1 MNLKNIVLGKKKD
14 SWFKLDPETGKKQ
27 QVLGWDDHSTTCPL
41 DTKKVVYIGKT
52 QYNLR
57 MVDGKKPD
65 TKWNVTLFAY
75 SSNTMSNEEL
85 NNYGKL
91 KTKVIVW

>member
-1 MNLKNIVLGKKKD
+1 MFFHIKFLGKKKD

-27 QVLGWDDHSTTCPL
+27 QILGWDDHSTTCPL
-41 DTKKVVYIGKT
+41 DTKKVVYVGKT

-65 TKWNVTLFAY
+65 SKWNVTLFVY
-75 SSNTMSNEEL
+75 SSHAMSNEDL
-85 NNYGKL
+85 NNYGKF
-91 KTKVIVW
+91 